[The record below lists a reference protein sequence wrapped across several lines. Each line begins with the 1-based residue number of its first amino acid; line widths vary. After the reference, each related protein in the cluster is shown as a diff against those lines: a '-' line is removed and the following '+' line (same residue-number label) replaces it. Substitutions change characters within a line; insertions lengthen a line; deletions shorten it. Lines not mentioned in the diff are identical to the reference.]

1 MNLQRILAVIDKEW
15 TQAFKGWSVKITT
28 ALTPLVILLGLLFQ
42 TQISRLKVVK
52 DILSL
57 NDLFKDM
64 LHDIE
69 VFSNPDDWH
78 RTGDFYLIVF
88 MVLPLFSAV
97 KIAST
102 GIFNDKASR
111 SLEPLLA
118 TPLTGGELF
127 LGKILAAVTPAV
139 FCSWISYMVF
149 ILTMSHWGIAATTIF
164 GNFKSSVWILSVFVI
179 TPLLVIFQVVITF
192 LICSQTGSARLAE
205 NISNSMVGLIVA
217 AILCAII
224 YAAYSFYMY
233 EKQFMLTALLLKV
246 AAGLILLV
254 SSFFLLCINRF
265 QRETIL
271 FRWK

>member
-1 MNLQRILAVIDKEW
+1 
-15 TQAFKGWSVKITT
+15 
-28 ALTPLVILLGLLFQ
+28 
-42 TQISRLKVVK
+42 
-52 DILSL
+52 
-57 NDLFKDM
+57 
-64 LHDIE
+64 
-69 VFSNPDDWH
+69 
-78 RTGDFYLIVF
+78 
-88 MVLPLFSAV
+88 
-97 KIAST
+97 
-102 GIFNDKASR
+102 
-111 SLEPLLA
+111 
-118 TPLTGGELF
+118 
-127 LGKILAAVTPAV
+127 
-139 FCSWISYMVF
+139 MVF